1 MWEIVLDSLLDCLKM
16 LPFIFLT
23 YVVIELIERKATFAK
38 NGRFLTGKF
47 APVFG
52 SLAGAFPSC
61 GVSVMSAKLYDKKL
75 IGAGT
80 LLAVFVATSDEAFS
94 ILIASDKR
102 LALIPLILFKI
113 LYGLIVGFVANA
125 IFFRRPVEEDENF
138 EHEDVCAHCHD
149 HVEKEGGKVKL
160 ALERY
165 LLVPLIHSLQ
175 TFAYVFV
182 VTLIFGALFAE
193 GGLIGADN
201 LSAFLEKSKYFSPFL
216 TALVGLIPN
225 CASSA
230 VITSAYLS
238 GAISFGAMTAGL
250 VSNAG
255 VGLAVLFKNTKE
267 IKRNLILVG
276 VLYALG
282 VIAGFIVS
290 LIVAATGVTL

>member
-1 MWEIVLDSLLDCLKM
+1 MWELVLDSLLDCLKM

-23 YVVIELIERKATFAK
+23 YVVIELIERKAAFAK

-113 LYGLIVGFVANA
+113 LYGLIVGLVANA
-125 IFFRRPVEEDENF
+125 IFFRRPVEEVENF

-201 LSAFLEKSKYFSPFL
+201 LSAFLDKSKYFFPFL

-267 IKRNLILVG
+267 IKRNLVLVG

-290 LIVAATGVTL
+290 LIVAATGVAL

>member
-1 MWEIVLDSLLDCLKM
+1 MWEIVLDCLLDCLKM

-23 YVVIELIERKATFAK
+23 YVVIELIERKAAFAK

-47 APVFG
+47 APILG

-61 GVSVMSAKLYDKKL
+61 GISVMSAKLYDKKL
-75 IGAGT
+75 IGTGT
-80 LLAVFVATSDEAFS
+80 LLAVFIATSDEAFS
-94 ILIASDKR
+94 ILISSDKR

-113 LYGLIVGFVANA
+113 LYGLTVGVIVNA
-125 IFFRRPVEEDENF
+125 IFFRHPVEEDENF
-138 EHEDVCAHCHD
+138 EHEEVCAHCHD
-149 HVEKEGGKVKL
+149 HAEKEGGKIKL
-160 ALERY
+160 ASERY
-165 LLVPLIHSLQ
+165 LFVPFVHSLQ

-182 VTLIFGALFAE
+182 VTLIFGILFAD
-193 GGLIGADN
+193 GGVIGADN
-201 LSAFLEKSKYFSPFL
+201 LSAFLEKSKYFAPFL

-267 IKRNLILVG
+267 IKRNLVLVG

-282 VIAGFIVS
+282 AIAGFIVS
-290 LIVAATGVTL
+290 IVISITGVSL

>member
-1 MWEIVLDSLLDCLKM
+1 MWEIVLDCLLDCLKM

-23 YVVIELIERKATFAK
+23 YVVIELIERKAKFAK

-47 APVFG
+47 APVLG
-52 SLAGAFPSC
+52 SLAGVFPSC
-61 GVSVMSAKLYDKKL
+61 GISVMSAKLYDKKL

-80 LLAVFVATSDEAFS
+80 LLAVFIATSDEAFS
-94 ILIASDKR
+94 ILISSDKR
-102 LALIPLILFKI
+102 LALIPLLLFKI
-113 LYGLIVGFVANA
+113 IYGLIVGLIVNA
-125 IFFRRPVEEDENF
+125 IFFRRTVEEDENF
-138 EHEDVCAHCHD
+138 EHEDVCTHCHD

-165 LLVPLIHSLQ
+165 LFVPLVHSLQ

-182 VTLIFGALFAE
+182 VTLIFGILFAE
-193 GGLIGADN
+193 GGVIGAEK
-201 LSAFLEKSKYFSPFL
+201 LSAFLEKSKYFAPFL

-267 IKRNLILVG
+267 IKRNLVLVG

-290 LIVAATGVTL
+290 LIVAATGVSL